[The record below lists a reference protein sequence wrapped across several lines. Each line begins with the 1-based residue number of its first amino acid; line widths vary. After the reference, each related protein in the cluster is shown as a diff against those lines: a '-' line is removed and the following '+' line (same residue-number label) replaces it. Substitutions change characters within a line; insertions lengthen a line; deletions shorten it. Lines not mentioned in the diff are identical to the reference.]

1 MYFCMNNSVAY
12 MSDSFEAKKNTQ
24 ASMITLGVAGL
35 ILLIFIMIKMD
46 FPTFELPIVD
56 NAVEV
61 NLNIPEEIAP
71 TIGGGGGGGGGNPVQ
86 ATGPAGT
93 AYSPPQPGEKE
104 DVKDIEDNKD
114 KESPAI
120 LKPDNAK
127 PRATKINSNQSVVKT
142 DPKPIVETPTPPK
155 PKAVLGKTVG
165 GAGTGGGVAD
175 NYDRA
180 GGKGNGSGVGNGDGI
195 SGGNGNGAGGG
206 NGTGNG
212 LGTGPKNFGTK
223 VLNIANQSFED
234 EFNENA
240 KVAMD
245 IVADERGRVLSATF
259 QPRGSTTSNRKLIDI
274 AERRAFEL
282 KLGTSGG
289 GQKGTVIFNFKLRG

>member
-1 MYFCMNNSVAY
+1 
-12 MSDSFEAKKNTQ
+12 
-24 ASMITLGVAGL
+24 
-35 ILLIFIMIKMD
+35 MD
-46 FPTFELPIVD
+46 FPRFEAPIVD

-61 NLNIPEEIAP
+61 NLNIPDEIAP
-71 TIGGGGGGGGGNPVQ
+71 RIGGGGGGGGGNPVQ

-93 AYSPPQPGEKE
+93 AYTPPQPGIKE
-104 DVKDIEDNKD
+104 DVKDIEDNND

-120 LKPDNAK
+120 FKPDNPK
-127 PRATKINSNQSVVKT
+127 PTATKINSNNSVVKT
-142 DPKPIVETPTPPK
+142 TPKPIVETPAPQR
-155 PKAVLGKTVG
+155 PKAVLGKTLG
-165 GAGTGGGVAD
+165 GNGTGGGVAD
-175 NYDRA
+175 DYDKS
-180 GGKGNGSGVGNGDGI
+180 GGKGNGSGVGNGNGTAGG
-195 SGGNGNGAGGG
+195 SGNGVGGG
-206 NGTGNG
+206 NGTGAG
-212 LGTGPKNFGTK
+212 PGTGPKNFGTK

-245 IVADERGRVLSATF
+245 IVADERGKVLSASF

>member
-1 MYFCMNNSVAY
+1 MNHHSVAY
-12 MSDSFEAKKNTQ
+12 MSDAFETKKNTQ

-35 ILLIFIMIKMD
+35 MILIFFLIKFH
-46 FPTFELPIVD
+46 FPVIEPPIFD

-61 NLNIPEEIAP
+61 NLDIPDLIAA
-71 TIGGGGGGGGGNPVQ
+71 GGGGGGGGNNVQ
-86 ATGPAGT
+86 AIGPAGQ

-104 DVKDIEDNKD
+104 EVKDVDDVE
-114 KESPAI
+114 KESPPI
-120 LKPDNAK
+120 VKPDNPK
-127 PRATKINSNQSVVKT
+127 PKAPQVNINNSVVKT
-142 DPKPIVETPTPPK
+142 TPKPVVETPTPPR
-155 PKAVLGKTVG
+155 PKAVLGKTLG
-165 GAGTGGGVAD
+165 GSGTGGGAAE

-180 GGKGNGSGVGNGDGI
+180 GGAGTGSGVGKGPGTL
-195 SGGNGNGAGGG
+195 GGTGGG
-206 NGTGNG
+206 NGGGNGPSTG
-212 LGTGPKNFGTK
+212 LGTGPKSFGTR
-223 VLNIANQSFED
+223 VMQISNQSFED

-245 IVADERGRVLSATF
+245 IVADERGRVLSASF

-289 GQKGTVIFNFKLRG
+289 GQKGTVVFNFKLKS

>member
-1 MYFCMNNSVAY
+1 
-12 MSDSFEAKKNTQ
+12 MSDSFETRKNTQ

-35 ILLIFIMIKMD
+35 VLLIFFLIKMD
-46 FPTFELPIVD
+46 FPTFEIPIVD

-61 NLNIPEEIAP
+61 NLNIPDEIAP
-71 TIGGGGGGGGGNPVQ
+71 SVGGGGGGGGGNPVQ

-104 DVKDIEDNKD
+104 DVKDIEDNND

-120 LKPDNAK
+120 VKPNNPK
-127 PRATKINSNQSVVKT
+127 TTATKINSNQSVVKT
-142 DPKPIVETPTPPK
+142 TPKRVVETPTPPK
-155 PKAVLGKTVG
+155 PKAVYDGKTLG
-165 GAGTGGGVAD
+165 GNGKGGGVAD
-175 NYDRA
+175 DYDRS
-180 GGKGNGSGVGNGDGI
+180 GGKGNGSGVGH
-195 SGGNGNGAGGG
+195 GNGTDGGSGSGNGGG
-206 NGTGNG
+206 NGPGSG
-212 LGTGPKNFGTK
+212 LGTGPKSFGTK

-282 KLGTSGG
+282 KLGISGG

>member
-1 MYFCMNNSVAY
+1 
-12 MSDSFEAKKNTQ
+12 MSDSFEAKKNTR
-24 ASMITLGVAGL
+24 ASMYTLGVAGFM
-35 ILLIFIMIKMD
+35 LLVFFLVKM
-46 FPTFELPIVD
+46 ELPSLEVPIAD
-56 NAVEV
+56 NGVEV
-61 NLNIPEEIAP
+61 NLNLPDEIAP
-71 TIGGGGGGGGGNPVQ
+71 IVSGGGGGGGGNIVQ
-86 ATGPAGT
+86 ATGPKGT

-104 DVKDIEDNKD
+104 DVKDIEDSRE

-120 LKPDNAK
+120 LRPDNPK
-127 PRATKINSNQSVVKT
+127 PTATKINSNKSVVKAT
-142 DPKPIVETPTPPK
+142 PKPIVETPAPPR
-155 PKAVLGKTVG
+155 PKAVLGKMVG
-165 GAGTGGGVAD
+165 GSGTGGGVAD
-175 NYDRA
+175 NYDRS
-180 GGKGNGSGVGNGDGI
+180 GGKGNGSGVGTGNGDNGG
-195 SGGNGNGAGGG
+195 SGNGTGGG
-206 NGTGNG
+206 NGAGNG

-223 VLNIANQSFED
+223 TLSVSNQSFED

>member
-1 MYFCMNNSVAY
+1 MNNSAAY
-12 MSDSFEAKKNTQ
+12 MSDSFETKKNTQ
-24 ASMITLGVAGL
+24 ASMFTLGVAGL
-35 ILLIFIMIKMD
+35 MLLIFFLIKMD
-46 FPTFELPIVD
+46 FPKFEIPIVD

-61 NLNIPEEIAP
+61 NLNIPDEPAP
-71 TIGGGGGGGGGNPVQ
+71 VIRGGGGGGGGNPVQ
-86 ATGPAGT
+86 AAGKAGT
-93 AYSPPQPGEKE
+93 AYSPPQPGQKE
-104 DVKDIEDNKD
+104 DVKDIEDNND

-120 LKPDNAK
+120 LKPDHAK
-127 PRATKINSNQSVVKT
+127 PAATKINDNQSVVKAE
-142 DPKPIVETPTPPK
+142 PKPIVETPTPPK
-155 PKAVLGKTVG
+155 PKAVLGKTLG
-165 GAGTGGGVAD
+165 GSSTGGGVTD
-175 NYDRA
+175 DYDKS
-180 GGKGNGSGVGNGDGI
+180 GGKGNGSGVGNGNGI

-223 VLNIANQSFED
+223 VLQVSDQSFED

-245 IVADERGRVLSATF
+245 IVADDRGRVLSATF

-282 KLGTSGG
+282 KLGTASG
-289 GQKGTVIFNFKLRG
+289 GQKGTVVFNFKLRG

>member
-1 MYFCMNNSVAY
+1 

-24 ASMITLGVAGL
+24 ATMMTLGVAGL
-35 ILLIFIMIKMD
+35 VLLIFILIKMD

-61 NLNIPEEIAP
+61 NLNIPDEVAP
-71 TIGGGGGGGGGNPVQ
+71 IVGGGGGGGGGNPVQ

-93 AYSPPQPGEKE
+93 AYTPPQPGEKD
-104 DVKDIEDNKD
+104 DVKDIEDND
-114 KESPAI
+114 KESPPV
-120 LKPDNAK
+120 LKPDNPK
-127 PRATKINSNQSVVKT
+127 PTATKINTNHSIVKT
-142 DPKPIVETPTPPK
+142 EPKPVVETPTPPK
-155 PKAVLGKTVG
+155 PKAVLGKTLG
-165 GAGTGGGVAD
+165 GSSTGGGTAD
-175 NYDRA
+175 NYDRN
-180 GGKGNGSGVGNGDGI
+180 GYRGTGNGVGDGPG
-195 SGGNGNGAGGG
+195 SGGGSGTGNGGG
-206 NGTGNG
+206 NGPGSG
-212 LGTGPKNFGTK
+212 HGTGPKNFGTK
-223 VLNIANQSFED
+223 VLTVANQSFED

>member
-1 MYFCMNNSVAY
+1 MNNSVAY
-12 MSDSFEAKKNTQ
+12 MSDSFEAKKNAQ
-24 ASMITLGVAGL
+24 ASMFTLGVAGL
-35 ILLIFIMIKMD
+35 VLLIFILIKMD
-46 FPTFELPIVD
+46 FPTFELPVAD
-56 NAVEV
+56 TAVEV

-71 TIGGGGGGGGGNPVQ
+71 TVGGGGGGGGGNPVQ
-86 ATGPAGT
+86 ATGPAGI
-93 AYSPPQPGEKE
+93 AYSPPQPGEKD
-104 DVKDIEDNKD
+104 DVKDIEDNND

-120 LKPDNAK
+120 LKPNNPK
-127 PRATKINSNQSVVKT
+127 PTATKINSNHSVVKT
-142 DPKPIVETPTPPK
+142 EPKPVVETPAPPR
-155 PKAVLGKTVG
+155 PKAILGKTVG
-165 GAGTGGGVAD
+165 GNSTGGGVTD
-175 NYDRA
+175 NYDRS
-180 GGKGNGSGVGNGDGI
+180 GGRGNGNGVGNGDGI
-195 SGGNGNGAGGG
+195 NGGNGNGAGGG

-212 LGTGPKNFGTK
+212 QGTGPKNFGTR

-240 KVAMD
+240 KVAME
-245 IVADERGRVLSATF
+245 IVADERGKVLSATF